1 MTFATSVGHS
11 RVICPPTSTMSANLD
26 VVDENNGLVVD
37 CLKYQSDSSGVPAV
51 WQLKLF
57 PVDNLLVRPEFLPD
71 P

>member
-1 MTFATSVGHS
+1 
-11 RVICPPTSTMSANLD
+11 MSANLD
-26 VVDENNGLVVD
+26 VVDQNNGLVVD
-37 CLKYQSDSSGVPAV
+37 CLKYQSDSSGAPVV